1 MGNQTS
7 STNNDKSTNNELKPK
22 SISQILDYVA
32 TYYILTMDFK
42 SLKKL
47 YDKDYCDKLV
57 ILTSDIVERY
67 FTDMEITYLA
77 QRIKNGVEVNENA
90 KDKVIFFDRED
101 LNKFDVQNSVKKKR
115 ICIEIAKFYIKIA
128 HIFSAIVT
136 TINPIYVYKDAE
148 GNTVKASLYE
158 KGKIPSGTHRDI
170 YKLNICDNRINALKN
185 KQTMEPD
192 DKGEINVGPKVCNI
206 NIGDDGLEK
215 TLNDEPGIP
224 ELMELYY
231 DNNYDF
237 KTGKFTG
244 MTQKTQKIFQE
255 DLKIFFNIFTGKS
268 ELPPEVTKFS
278 DIKLRDY
285 HKLPKC
291 QGQDPPFDR
300 VYKGSIT
307 NKLFK
312 DYAENLKKMI
322 QTANKNQEMLLTII
336 NQIFVY
342 TIDPQTNKKQIRVN
356 PDLTQERLQEI
367 VVETRAL
374 IIKLYLTCEVDYVNG
389 LKLYE
394 AIVDQ
399 KIIET
404 TKNQLDNFE
413 KMSVELM
420 TVDKIPQPAELAVI
434 KENVEEKIEEK
445 KAEIEEKIDEIKKAE
460 ETKQES

>member
-1 MGNQTS
+1 
-7 STNNDKSTNNELKPK
+7 
-22 SISQILDYVA
+22 
-32 TYYILTMDFK
+32 MDFK

>member
-7 STNNDKSTNNELKPK
+7 TTNKEQSKSDELKPK

-42 SLKKL
+42 SLKNL
-47 YDKDYCDKLV
+47 YDKEYCDKLV
-57 ILTSDIVERY
+57 ILTSDIIDRY

-77 QRIKNGVEVNENA
+77 QRIKNGVEINEKA

-115 ICIEIAKFYIKIA
+115 ICVEIAKFYVKIA
-128 HIFSAIVT
+128 HLFAAIVT
-136 TINPIYVYKDAE
+136 TINPIYVYKDTE
-148 GNTVKASLYE
+148 GNTVRASLYE
-158 KGKIPSGTHRDI
+158 KGKIPPGTPRDI

-185 KQTMEPD
+185 KKSLDPD
-192 DKGEINVGPKVCNI
+192 SNGEISVGPKVCDVNV
-206 NIGDDGLEK
+206 NDDGQDK
-215 TLNDEPGIP
+215 SLNDEPGIP

-231 DNNYDF
+231 DDNYDF
-237 KTGKFTG
+237 KTGTFTG
-244 MTQKTQKIFQE
+244 MSENTKKVFQE
-255 DLKIFFNIFTGKS
+255 DLKIFFNIFTGKPD
-268 ELPPEVTKFS
+268 LPAEVTKFS

-285 HKLPKC
+285 HKMPKC
-291 QGQDPPFDR
+291 QGDNPPFKNT
-300 VYKGSIT
+300 YKGPLT

-322 QTANKNQEMLLTII
+322 RTANNNQEMLLNII
-336 NQIFVY
+336 NQLFVY

-356 PDLTQERLQEI
+356 PKLSQDRLQEI

-399 KIIET
+399 KILET
-404 TKNQLDNFE
+404 TQNQIKNLEIKSDQLLVD
-413 KMSVELM
+413 
-420 TVDKIPQPAELAVI
+420 DKIPEPAEIAEI
-434 KENVEEKIEEK
+434 KENVEEKIAEK
-445 KAEIEEKIDEIKKAE
+445 KAEVEQQIEEIKKDE
-460 ETKQES
+460 LIQK